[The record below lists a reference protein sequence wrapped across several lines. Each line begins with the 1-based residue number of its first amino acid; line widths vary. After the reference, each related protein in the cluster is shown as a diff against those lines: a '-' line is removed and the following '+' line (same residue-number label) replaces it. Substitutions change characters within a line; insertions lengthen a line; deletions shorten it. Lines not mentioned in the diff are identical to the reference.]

1 MLQRTLARD
10 VGGFA
15 STSRRNGAELIC
27 STLFGGGRPPVLD
40 LRYILTACSADPGL
54 GNDACTIG

>member
-1 MLQRTLARD
+1 MLQCTLARG

-15 STSRRNGAELIC
+15 PTSRRNGAELIWD
-27 STLFGGGRPPVLD
+27 RPPVLD
-40 LRYILTACSADPGL
+40 LRYILTACSADPEL